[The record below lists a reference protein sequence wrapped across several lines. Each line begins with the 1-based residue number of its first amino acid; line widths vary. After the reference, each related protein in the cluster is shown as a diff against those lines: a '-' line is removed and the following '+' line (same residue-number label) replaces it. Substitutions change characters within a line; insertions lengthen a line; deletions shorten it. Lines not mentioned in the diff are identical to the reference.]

1 MFMHVAFGE
10 QVDAHAQERY
20 DKAHASTDGDPDS
33 DEEGSTND
41 DGKAA
46 DPESVNGWES
56 DDEGSPPEDSKPP
69 PRPISRSKD
78 DLKAEFKACFKRH
91 RQRCGRWD
99 WSKEAPNLKIK
110 ANKKGAISQEDIVAL
125 WYLPMGPIF
134 KRLIEE
140 DQDGSQ
146 FGHLPVMA
154 TASKAS
160 IAALLASSF
169 CERINSAA
177 NIVLHDGNLKMG
189 DDEINKLTVKGFMKC
204 MRKTYPGVTL
214 ADLKDHHS
222 TK

>member
-1 MFMHVAFGE
+1 
-10 QVDAHAQERY
+10 
-20 DKAHASTDGDPDS
+20 
-33 DEEGSTND
+33 
-41 DGKAA
+41 
-46 DPESVNGWES
+46 
-56 DDEGSPPEDSKPP
+56 
-69 PRPISRSKD
+69 
-78 DLKAEFKACFKRH
+78 
-91 RQRCGRWD
+91 
-99 WSKEAPNLKIK
+99 
-110 ANKKGAISQEDIVAL
+110 
-125 WYLPMGPIF
+125 MGPIF

-189 DDEINKLTVKGFMKC
+189 EDEINKLTVLRMNKGFMKC
-204 MRKTYPGVTL
+204 MRKTYPEVTL
-214 ADLKDHHS
+214 ADLKDHYS